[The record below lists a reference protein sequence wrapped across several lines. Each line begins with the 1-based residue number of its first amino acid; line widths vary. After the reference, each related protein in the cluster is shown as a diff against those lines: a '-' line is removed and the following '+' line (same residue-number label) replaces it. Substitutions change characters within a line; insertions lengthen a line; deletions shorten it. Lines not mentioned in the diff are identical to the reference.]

1 MFTQRRDSKTKNHT
15 GILLLLW
22 WYEYNKII
30 NNNCALRINIQKNF
44 VEYLFAKKYS
54 KEMISTEMHV
64 VVTVATSTVVAV
76 ATVGNYDNL
85 LATKVQQPL

>member
-1 MFTQRRDSKTKNHT
+1 
-15 GILLLLW
+15 
-22 WYEYNKII
+22 
-30 NNNCALRINIQKNF
+30 
-44 VEYLFAKKYS
+44 
-54 KEMISTEMHV
+54 MISTEMRV